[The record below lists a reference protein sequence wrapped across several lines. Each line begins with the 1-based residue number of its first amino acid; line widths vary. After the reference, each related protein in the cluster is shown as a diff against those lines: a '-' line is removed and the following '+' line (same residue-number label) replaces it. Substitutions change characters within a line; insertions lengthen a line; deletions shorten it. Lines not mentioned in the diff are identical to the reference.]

1 MEHHAIDGVLILL
14 ASSVLGV
21 SVFRRLRL
29 PSVLGYLFVGIAIGP
44 HALAFLQDS
53 ELIHLLAEIGVV
65 FLLFTIGLEFS
76 IGHFWAMRRVVLGLG
91 GAQVLLSTLA
101 GGVIAWLSGMSW
113 DGSLVAGGALAMS
126 STAIVV
132 KQLNEQLEIHSRHG
146 RLAVGVLLFQDLAVV
161 PFLIAIPIL
170 AGGALNGLWLLLG
183 IALLKGALA
192 LTIMLA
198 AGRWFLRP
206 LFHIMAS
213 AHSTELFTLTVFL
226 VTLTAAWLTYQLG
239 LSLAM
244 GAFLAGMMLS
254 ETEYKHQIEID
265 IRSFRDV
272 LMGVFFISIGLQLDM
287 YSLLRVWPYVMLM
300 LVGLVVGKGL
310 LVMMLTRWSG
320 YEYGVAFRT
329 GLVLA
334 QGGEFGFA
342 LLALALNRQLLSSV
356 DSQAIFATIILSMLV
371 APPLLR
377 VNGRMAKALF
387 ARTYLRGRYSDTRHL
402 GWAAREQADHVII
415 CGFGRIGQNLARF
428 LRADGIDYV
437 ALDLDPYL
445 IRDAWEAGEHVF
457 YGDSTHG
464 EILRAAGLGRARAMV
479 ITFDD
484 AHTAERIIQAA
495 RKRRGDLP
503 ILVRTRDEADLERLE
518 QAGATQ
524 VVPET
529 LESSMLLARV
539 LLKRLGV
546 ADEVINE
553 RVEQERADHYQ
564 SLRGLFAGQAKALQ
578 DRLHSV
584 TVHPESKAA
593 RSTIADLEL
602 TILGVRVEAIRRGG
616 IRGENPDDAMH
627 MEVGDV
633 LVLRGSQDALK
644 RVEPLFHGSD

>member
-1 MEHHAIDGVLILL
+1 MEHHAIEGVLILL
-14 ASSVLGV
+14 ACSVLGV
-21 SVFRRLRL
+21 SIFRRLHL
-29 PSVLGYLFVGIAIGP
+29 PPVLGYLFVGIVIGP
-44 HALAFLQDS
+44 HAIGLLQDS
-53 ELIHLLAEIGVV
+53 DLIHLLAEIGVV

-76 IGHFWAMRRVVLGLG
+76 IGHFLTMRRIVLGLG

-101 GGVIAWLSGMSW
+101 GALIAWLSGVHW
-113 DGSLVAGGALAMS
+113 AGALVAGGALAMS

-146 RLAVGVLLFQDLAVV
+146 RLALGVLLFQDLAVV
-161 PFLIAIPIL
+161 PFLVAIPIL
-170 AGGALNGLWLLLG
+170 AGGALDGLWLSLG
-183 IALLKGALA
+183 IALLKGVLALA
-192 LTIMLA
+192 IMLA
-198 AGRWFLRP
+198 AGRWLLRP
-206 LFHIMAS
+206 LFHVIA
-213 AHSTELFTLTVFL
+213 AARSTELFTLTVLL
-226 VTLTAAWLTYQLG
+226 VTLTAAWLTYLLG

-254 ETEYKHQIEID
+254 ETEYKHQIETD

-272 LMGVFFISIGLQLDM
+272 LMGVFFISIGLQLNLHTL
-287 YSLLRVWPYVMLM
+287 SSVWPLVLLM
-300 LVGLVVGKGL
+300 LVGLVLGKGL
-310 LVMMLTRWSG
+310 LVMLLTRWLG
-320 YEYGVAFRT
+320 YENGVALRT
-329 GLVLA
+329 GLALA

-342 LLALALNRQLLSSV
+342 LLALALNRHLLSPT
-356 DSQAIFATIILSMLV
+356 DSQAILATIILSMLL

-377 VNGRMAKALF
+377 YNGRIAKALF
-387 ARTYLRGRYSDTRHL
+387 ARSYLKGRYTETRHL
-402 GWAAREQADHVII
+402 GWAARELGEHVII

-464 EILRAAGLGRARAMV
+464 EILRAAGLARARAMV

-484 AHTAERIIQAA
+484 AHTAERIIEAT

-518 QAGATQ
+518 HAGATQ

-539 LLKRLGV
+539 LLQRL
-546 ADEVINE
+546 DIPDDVINE
-553 RVEQERADHYQ
+553 RIEQERADHYR
-564 SLRGLFAGQAKALQ
+564 SLRGLFAGEAEALR

-584 TVHPESKAA
+584 TVHPEGKAVG
-593 RSTIADLEL
+593 STLAALEL
-602 TILGVRVEAIRRGG
+602 GAVGIRVEAIRRGG
-616 IRGENPDDAMH
+616 IRGEHPDDSMCLEA
-627 MEVGDV
+627 GDV
-633 LVLRGSQDALK
+633 LILRGGQDALK
-644 RVEPLFHGSD
+644 RIEPLFHGPN

>member
-1 MEHHAIDGVLILL
+1 MEHQAIEGVLVLL
-14 ASSVLGV
+14 ACAVLGV
-21 SVFRRLRL
+21 AIFRRLRL
-29 PSVLGYLFVGIAIGP
+29 PSVLGYLFVGIVIGP
-44 HALAFLQDS
+44 HALALLQNS

-76 IGHFWAMRRVVLGLG
+76 VGHFWAMRRVVLGLG
-91 GAQVLLSTLA
+91 GAQMLFSTLA
-101 GGVIAWLSGMSW
+101 GGLIAWISGVNW
-113 DGSLVAGGALAMS
+113 AGALVAGGALAMS

-132 KQLNEQLEIHSRHG
+132 KQLNEQLEVHSRHG

-161 PFLIAIPIL
+161 PFLVAIPIL
-170 AGGALNGLWLLLG
+170 AGGHLNGLGLQLG

-192 LTIMLA
+192 LVIMLA
-198 AGRWFLRP
+198 AGRWLLRP
-206 LFHIMAS
+206 LFHSVA
-213 AHSTELFTLTVFL
+213 AGHSTELFTLTVLL

-272 LMGVFFISIGLQLDM
+272 LMGIFFISIGLQLDL
-287 YSLLRVWPYVMLM
+287 STLTRVWPLVLVMLT
-300 LVGLVVGKGL
+300 GLVVGKGA
-310 LVMMLTRWSG
+310 LVMILTRWAG
-320 YEYGVAFRT
+320 YENGVALRT
-329 GLVLA
+329 GLALA

-342 LLALALNRQLLSSV
+342 LLALALNRQLLSPLE
-356 DSQAIFATIILSMLV
+356 SQAMLATIILSMIS

-377 VNGRMAKALF
+377 FNGRIAKVLF
-387 ARTYLRGRYSDTRHL
+387 ARSYLRDRYSDTRHL
-402 GWAAREQADHVII
+402 GWAAREQSDHVII

-428 LRADGIDYV
+428 LSADGINYV

-464 EILRAAGLGRARAMV
+464 EILRAAGLSRARAMV

-484 AHTAERIIQAA
+484 AHTAERIIEAA
-495 RKRRGDLP
+495 RKRRADLP

-518 QAGATQ
+518 RVGATQ

-539 LLKRLGV
+539 LLKRLDV
-546 ADEVINE
+546 PDEVISE
-553 RVEQERADHYQ
+553 RIEQERSDHYR
-564 SLRGLFAGQAKALQ
+564 SLRGLFAGEAKALQ
-578 DRLHSV
+578 ERLHSV
-584 TVHPESKAA
+584 TVHPESRASK
-593 RSTIADLEL
+593 STIEALGLDA
-602 TILGVRVEAIRRGG
+602 LGVRVEAIRRGG
-616 IRGENPDDAMH
+616 IRGENPDSSMQIEA
-627 MEVGDV
+627 GDV
-633 LVLRGSQDALK
+633 LVLRGGQDALK
-644 RVEPLFHGSD
+644 RAESLFHGPH